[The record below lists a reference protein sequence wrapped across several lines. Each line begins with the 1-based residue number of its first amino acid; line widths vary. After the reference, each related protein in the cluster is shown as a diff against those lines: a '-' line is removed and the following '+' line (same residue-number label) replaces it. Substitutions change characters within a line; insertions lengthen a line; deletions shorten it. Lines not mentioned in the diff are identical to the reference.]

1 VRIPAVVIVS
11 VGLACAGPA
20 AFAQTPPPQVVPFTL
35 LPSRHMAIAATV
47 NGKGPYTFIF
57 DTGAPLN
64 IVSSAVAKDAGLA
77 KPGLA
82 GGLGMLLTGPTQAKI
97 GTLKVGPV
105 TAEKVPAM
113 VMDHP
118 TVGTI
123 SDAFKKDVG
132 PIHGIIGFPFFARYA
147 MTVDYERKQL
157 TLTPNGYKPGDYMD
171 DVFDRLTT
179 AADAGNKPKVV
190 APAGLWGFAVEKP
203 AGDGAA
209 GVVLKTVTDGGPAAK
224 AGLRPGDRVLTI
236 DGRWT
241 DAPVDVVTAV
251 SLAKPGKPAAVTLT
265 RGGKELT
272 VTVTPANGL

>member
-1 VRIPAVVIVS
+1 MRTPVAVVVCA
-11 VGLACAGPA
+11 GLAWAGPVA
-20 AFAQTPPPQVVPFTL
+20 CAQAPPSQTVPFTL

-64 IVSSAVAKDAGLA
+64 IVSTAVAKDAGLA
-77 KPGLA
+77 KPGLG
-82 GGLGMLLTGPTQAKI
+82 GGLGLLLTGPTQAKI
-97 GTLKVGPV
+97 GTLKVGEV
-105 TAEKVPAM
+105 AAEKVPAI

-123 SDAFKKDVG
+123 SDAFQKDVG

-179 AADAGNKPKVV
+179 AADAGTDPKVV
-190 APAGLWGFAVEKP
+190 PPAGLWGLTVENP

-209 GVVLKTVTDGGPAAK
+209 GVVLKTVSDGGPAAK

-241 DAPVDVVTAV
+241 DAPADVVIAV
-251 SLAKPGKPAAVTLT
+251 SLAKPGNPVTVTLT
-265 RGGKELT
+265 RGRADRI
-272 VTVTPANGL
+272 VTVRPANGL